1 MNGKISG
8 RLFLSIV
15 VIYITVDLLMGFT
28 TIFDGMSIMA
38 RMIVSEL
45 IIIVP
50 SLIAFWFSKDRFSD
64 VFALHKIRPVVIPLC
79 ILFTLLC
86 MPLCTCLNLFTLFF
100 TSNRAAYIF
109 NELSGGGVVAMA
121 IFSAVA
127 APVFEEL
134 TFRGV
139 IYSGIRKSGSAM
151 QAIVW
156 SALLFGLFHMNI
168 NQMFYAAALGAFF
181 GALREVTGSVLPSMI
196 CHISVNG
203 GGVLVALLNSA
214 SSDGTTELATQAQSV
229 LTTDLMV
236 QALSIY
242 MVMAFAGVGLALC
255 VLALIARKQGGLVR
269 FKEILTQRIATRGRI
284 AGPGLIVAVVL
295 SSLMITF
302 VLVWPWVRE
311 AISASS

>member
-15 VIYITVDLLMGFT
+15 VIYITVELILSFTPLL
-28 TIFDGMSIMA
+28 DGLDVIGS
-38 RMIVSEL
+38 MIISEL

-50 SLIAFWFSKDRFSD
+50 SLVAFYFSKERFTD
-64 VFALHKIRPVVIPLC
+64 VFGLHRIKPVVIPLC
-79 ILFTLLC
+79 VLFTLLC

-109 NELSGGGVVAMA
+109 NELSGGGVLGMA
-121 IFSAVA
+121 IFAAVA

-156 SALLFGLFHMNI
+156 SAVLFGLFHMNV
-168 NQMFYAAALGAFF
+168 NQMFYAAALGVFF
-181 GALREVTGSVLPSMI
+181 GALREVTGSVLPSVI
-196 CHISVNG
+196 CHVSVNG
-203 GGVLVALLNSA
+203 GGVLTALLNSG

-229 LTTDLMV
+229 LSTDLMV

-242 MVMAFAGVGLALC
+242 LVMAFAGVGLALC
-255 VLALIARKQGGLVR
+255 VLALIARKQGGIVK

-284 AGPGLIVAVVL
+284 AGPSLIVAVAL
-295 SSLMITF
+295 CSLMITF